1 MTKEKKPA
9 PVYTCH
15 EYREEMILSALQ
27 RSLNRGDLSEKE
39 RQKILKQIEELEKKM
54 GM

>member
-1 MTKEKKPA
+1 MTREKKPE

-27 RSLNRGDLSEKE
+27 RSLNRDGLSDEE
-39 RQKILKQIEELEKKM
+39 RKKILKQIEELEKKM